1 MIILRKELE
10 KISMEMNVEEST
22 LLRFYLVTSS
32 YSSNSCMEKAM
43 DDILHKNNQSV
54 AVRAVKI
61 KNRIVKYLDTA
72 LAKEDADEEYK
83 EGNIQ
88 TENVPI
94 NLVEVITDTAEKI
107 TNFVV
112 EALDGDET
120 EKLGRLLTLE
130 LDKCQGNLTYEEY
143 KERRKRI

>member
-1 MIILRKELE
+1 
-10 KISMEMNVEEST
+10 
-22 LLRFYLVTSS
+22 
-32 YSSNSCMEKAM
+32 MEKQKK
-43 DDILHKNNQSV
+43 LNKNNQLV

-72 LAKEDADEEYK
+72 LAKEDTDEEYK

-107 TNFVV
+107 TDFVT

-120 EKLGRLLTLE
+120 EKLGKLLTLE
-130 LDKCQGNLTYEEY
+130 LDKRQGNLTYEEY
-143 KERRKRI
+143 EERRKKI